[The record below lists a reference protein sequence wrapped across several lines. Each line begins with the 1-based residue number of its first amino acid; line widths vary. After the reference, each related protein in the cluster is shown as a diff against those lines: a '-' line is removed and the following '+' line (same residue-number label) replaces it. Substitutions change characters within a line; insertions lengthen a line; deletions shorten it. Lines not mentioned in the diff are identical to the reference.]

1 MKKKNLK
8 KLKKKKRKKKK
19 KQKKKRAVMEVRN
32 VDRTLICMARVLT
45 TKATYVSVVHY
56 YYLYII

>member
-1 MKKKNLK
+1 MIIVTLKMKKKEKEKEK
-8 KLKKKKRKKKK
+8 KERV
-19 KQKKKRAVMEVRN
+19 VMEVRN

-45 TKATYVSVVHY
+45 TKAIYVSVVHY

>member
-1 MKKKNLK
+1 
-8 KLKKKKRKKKK
+8 
-19 KQKKKRAVMEVRN
+19 MEVRN

-45 TKATYVSVVHY
+45 TKAIYVSVVHY